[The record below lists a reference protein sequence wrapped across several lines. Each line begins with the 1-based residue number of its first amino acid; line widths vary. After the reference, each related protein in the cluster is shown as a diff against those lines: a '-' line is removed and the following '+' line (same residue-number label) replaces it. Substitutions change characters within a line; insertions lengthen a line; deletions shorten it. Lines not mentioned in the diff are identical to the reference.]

1 MEQFSYNELLANYDI
16 RRLQQNEKINAFDCG
31 DADLNDF
38 IINEAHLY
46 RNELIAVSYVL
57 ENKTTKDVTAYFSL
71 ANDRVSV
78 TDFESNRFR
87 RKRFAYEKSLDAV
100 PFYERNDFSLLKSKD
115 EDLVTR
121 LLFFDL
127 ASAK

>member
-46 RNELIAVSYVL
+46 RNELIAVSYV
-57 ENKTTKDVTAYFSL
+57 
-71 ANDRVSV
+71 
-78 TDFESNRFR
+78 
-87 RKRFAYEKSLDAV
+87 
-100 PFYERNDFSLLKSKD
+100 
-115 EDLVTR
+115 
-121 LLFFDL
+121 
-127 ASAK
+127 